1 MKAEEKRRKGLSPE
15 KASALDGIP
24 RDLPALMKA
33 YKLQKKASKV
43 GFDWDHIE
51 GVFQKIEEELGEL
64 RQAVTEGQ
72 SDKDTA
78 LELGDL
84 LFAVSNAARFIGADP
99 EEALSR
105 TNRKFVSRFSYIEA
119 TCRPGK
125 TLQESTLDE
134 MEALWQAAKSGS
146 AQNGGIDV

>member
-1 MKAEEKRRKGLSPE
+1 M
-15 KASALDGIP
+15 
-24 RDLPALMKA
+24 
-33 YKLQKKASKV
+33 
-43 GFDWDHIE
+43 
-51 GVFQKIEEELGEL
+51 FQKIEEELGEL

-105 TNRKFVSRFSYIEA
+105 TNRKFVSRFSYIEEQLA
-119 TCRPGK
+119 AQGK